1 MYIDNHFQNTMYIS
15 TQSNQPKHE
24 KPYKMEKHRSPSFRQ
39 LSNKISKCP

>member
-24 KPYKMEKHRSPSFRQ
+24 KPYKGIDI
-39 LSNKISKCP
+39 NKL